1 METIKTKKVLIA
13 LDYDPTA
20 QKVAEEGFLVAKAM
34 NAEVI
39 LLHVISD
46 PEYYSSTEHVT
57 IIGFAGSE
65 ETVPVK
71 LDSVDELKKAAHKFL
86 EKSKELLGDKT
97 IKIMLKEGDLAE
109 SILTAAKDLHADLIV
124 MGSHSRKVS
133 SRKIMGRVT
142 KGVLQNTVR
151 PLLIIPTKKNNQY

>member
-1 METIKTKKVLIA
+1 MKKVLIA
-13 LDYDPTA
+13 LDYDPSA
-20 QKVAEEGFLVAKAM
+20 QKVADEGFLMAKAM

-57 IIGFAGSE
+57 IVGFAGSK

-71 LDSVDELKKAAHKFL
+71 LVNVDELKKVAHIFL
-86 EKSKELLGDKT
+86 EKSKEILGDKT
-97 IKIMLKEGDLAE
+97 IKISLRQGESAE
-109 SILTAAKDLHADLIV
+109 SILTTAKDLNADLIV

-133 SRKIMGRVT
+133 SRIIMGSVT
-142 KGVLQNTVR
+142 KAVLQHSSL
-151 PLLIIPTKKNNQY
+151 PLLIIPTKSKK